1 MQLASFLNSWPNSL
15 ETIRVKTKFCSL
27 CHALFAKPDILT
39 IKKSAIVRNSLLE
52 TIHQWVS
59 VMPVSLK
66 VTWPAFILTFVQ
78 NEWAA
83 NEQDIL
89 TKKRMELD
97 FGCVQTAATILDR
110 LRLQPLDGST
120 GSELGL
126 AISRLFTKY
135 LNFFVGALE
144 KAVAVEVIVDFIIP
158 RLWIERIPG
167 LSKRIWF
174 TA

>member
-1 MQLASFLNSWPNSL
+1 
-15 ETIRVKTKFCSL
+15 
-27 CHALFAKPDILT
+27 
-39 IKKSAIVRNSLLE
+39 
-52 TIHQWVS
+52 
-59 VMPVSLK
+59 MPVSLK